1 MAGGTRREA
10 RWVAAVGGPA
20 VEGPAPAGGVTGG
33 KSRCGGRRCW
43 EPLALVAGL
52 AVLALEPGS
61 ASEPVQIYSAAER
74 PAPIPLDAGGDWRV
88 DLNRA
93 SRAELE
99 ALPGIGEQRAAAI
112 IAARAAA
119 PFTTAAD
126 VVVRGALPPRVLADL
141 DGLATVLP

>member
-1 MAGGTRREA
+1 MGG
-10 RWVAAVGGPA
+10 
-20 VEGPAPAGGVTGG
+20 
-33 KSRCGGRRCW
+33 GGRGPGGRGRGDW
-43 EPLALVAGL
+43 WQEPLWWPTLLGALALVAGL

-126 VVVRGALPPRVLADL
+126 VVVRGALAPRVLADL